1 MVEHVHNPETE
12 AFEQLEAATVEAA
25 RLRRRLKDLDDPQDR
40 QVVKRQLTETEARI
54 ESLQCRLRG

>member
-1 MVEHVHNPETE
+1 MHNPETE

-25 RLRRRLKDLDDPQDR
+25 RLRRRLKQLDDPQDQ

-54 ESLQCRLRG
+54 KALQRRLRG